1 MNTTFARN
9 LLTIFERSILFVVV
23 LEEVRARR
31 RWRVVFR
38 LRSERFIFV
47 AAERII
53 GVAERFIGVAERIIG
68 VAFVKLFVIL
78 RVERFAVV
86 VVELG
91 VWREQ
96 IERYR
101 KQRTPLIL
109 NECESKRAKAM
120 QIASLVA
127 YKLALVRIVAADEKL
142 AVSLPLTSHTRTR
155 AQESDA
161 VAAAE
166 ADVVLLA
173 CL

>member
-23 LEEVRARR
+23 LEEVRALR

-53 GVAERFIGVAERIIG
+53 GVAERFIGVA
-68 VAFVKLFVIL
+68 FVKLFVIL

-96 IERYR
+96 IERFC

-109 NECESKRAKAM
+109 NECES
-120 QIASLVA
+120 
-127 YKLALVRIVAADEKL
+127 
-142 AVSLPLTSHTRTR
+142 
-155 AQESDA
+155 
-161 VAAAE
+161 
-166 ADVVLLA
+166 
-173 CL
+173 